1 MPNTKRERVPLEK
14 IISEF
19 HLEVVYTPENPGDVW
34 ISCSDVHRPGI
45 QFAADYY
52 DYFDCDRIQV
62 IGKAEQ
68 FYLLEKSEEERKD
81 ILMRLCS
88 KNIPA
93 IVVTRSQEV
102 LPALLAAAKK
112 YGVTLL
118 RTEENTSSFVAA
130 YISTMNVMLAP
141 FITRHG
147 VLMEIY
153 GEGVLLLGESG
164 VGKSET
170 AIELVKRGH
179 RLVADDAVEIKRV
192 SSKTLVGSSPE
203 IIRHFIELRGIGII
217 DVKKIFG
224 MGAVKDTENVNL
236 VVNLESWQQGKN
248 YERLGLDKNFTN
260 ILGID
265 VPSVTVPVR
274 PGRNLAIIIE
284 VAAMNFRQQMMGYNA
299 AEELSERLSKQ
310 MNMNIDASNII
321 D

>member
-1 MPNTKRERVPLEK
+1 MYSKSKEKVLLQRVIDEFKLE
-14 IISEF
+14 S
-19 HLEVVYTPENPGDVW
+19 VYVPDKMNEIW
-34 ISCSDVHRPGI
+34 IDCSDIHRPGI

-52 DYFDCDRIQV
+52 EYFDQDRIQV
-62 IGKAEQ
+62 LGKAEI
-68 FYLLEKSEEERKD
+68 FYLMEKSSEDRYK
-81 ILMRLCS
+81 ILSNLCQ
-88 KNIPA
+88 KKVPA
-93 IVVTRSQEV
+93 IVVTRKFDVFPELIQ
-102 LPALLAAAKK
+102 AAKEN
-112 YGVTLL
+112 GVAVL
-118 RTEENTSSFVAA
+118 RTEENTSQFVSS
-130 YISTMNVMLAP
+130 YISTMNVILAP

-170 AIELVKRGH
+170 AVELVKRGH

-224 MGAVKDTENVNL
+224 MGAVKDTENINL
-236 VVNLESWQQGKN
+236 VVNFELWQEGKN
-248 YERLGLDKNFTN
+248 YERLGIDKQYTN

-265 VPSVTVPVR
+265 VPSVTIPVR
-274 PGRNLAIIIE
+274 PGRNLAVIIE
-284 VAAMNFRQQMMGYNA
+284 IAAMNYRQQQMGYNA

-310 MNMNIDASNII
+310 INMDATGII
-321 D
+321 

>member
-1 MPNTKRERVPLEK
+1 MPNNRKEKVLLQRV
-14 IISEF
+14 IDEF
-19 HLEVVYTPENPGDVW
+19 KLEVVYAPDSINDIW
-34 ISCSDVHRPGI
+34 IDCADIHRPGI

-52 DYFDCDRIQV
+52 EYFDQDRIQV
-62 IGKAEQ
+62 LGKAEM
-68 FYLLEKSEEERKD
+68 FYLMEKNPEQRVEMIEK
-81 ILMRLCS
+81 LCS
-88 KNIPA
+88 MKVPA
-93 IVVTRSQEV
+93 IVITRKFDVFPELIES
-102 LPALLAAAKK
+102 AKK
-112 YGVTLL
+112 NKIVIL
-118 RTEENTSSFVAA
+118 RTEDNTSQFVAS

-170 AIELVKRGH
+170 AVELVKRGH
-179 RLVADDAVEIKRV
+179 RLVADDAVEIRRV
-192 SSKTLVGSSPE
+192 SARTLVGSSPE

-224 MGAVKDTENVNL
+224 MGAVKDTENINL
-236 VVNLESWQQGKN
+236 VVNLELWQQGKN
-248 YERLGLDKNFTN
+248 YERLGIDKTYTN

-284 VAAMNFRQQMMGYNA
+284 IAAMNYRQQKMGYNA
-299 AEELSERLSKQ
+299 AEELSERISKQ
-310 MNMNIDASNII
+310 INLDANSVL
-321 D
+321 

>member
-1 MPNTKRERVPLEK
+1 MPTNRKEKVLLQRVVD
-14 IISEF
+14 EF
-19 HLEVVYTPENPGDVW
+19 KLEVVYAPDSMDDVW
-34 ISCSDVHRPGI
+34 IDCADIHRPGI

-52 DYFDCDRIQV
+52 EYFDRDRIQV
-62 IGKAEQ
+62 LGKAEM
-68 FYLLEKSEEERKD
+68 FYLMEKSTEERLRVLKN
-81 ILMRLCS
+81 LCEM
-88 KNIPA
+88 KVPA
-93 IVVTRSQEV
+93 IVVTRKYEV
-102 LPALLAAAKK
+102 FPELLQAAKEYK
-112 YGVTLL
+112 ITVL
-118 RTEENTSSFVAA
+118 RTEDNTSQFVAS
-130 YISTMNVMLAP
+130 YISTMNVILAP

-170 AIELVKRGH
+170 AVELVKRGH

-192 SSKTLVGSSPE
+192 SAKTLVGSSPE

-224 MGAVKDTENVNL
+224 MGAVKDTENINL
-236 VVNLESWQQGKN
+236 VVNLELWQHGKN
-248 YERLGLDKNFTN
+248 YERLGIDKNYTN

-284 VAAMNFRQQMMGYNA
+284 IAAMNYRQQKMGYNA

-310 MNMNIDASNII
+310 INMDATSII
-321 D
+321 

>member
-1 MPNTKRERVPLEK
+1 MYSKSKEKVLLQRVIDEFKLE
-14 IISEF
+14 I
-19 HLEVVYTPENPGDVW
+19 VYVPDKMDEIW
-34 ISCSDVHRPGI
+34 IDCSDIHRPGI

-52 DYFDCDRIQV
+52 EYFDQNRIQV
-62 IGKAEQ
+62 LGKAEI
-68 FYLLEKSEEERKD
+68 FYLMEKSSEERYR
-81 ILMRLCS
+81 ILSNLC
-88 KNIPA
+88 KKKVPA
-93 IVVTRSQEV
+93 IVVTRKFDVFPELV
-102 LPALLAAAKK
+102 NAAKEN
-112 YGVTLL
+112 GVAVL
-118 RTEENTSSFVAA
+118 RTEENTSQFVSS
-130 YISTMNVMLAP
+130 YISTMNVILAP

-170 AIELVKRGH
+170 AVELVKRGH

-224 MGAVKDTENVNL
+224 MGAVKDTENINL
-236 VVNLESWQQGKN
+236 VVNFELWKEGKN
-248 YERLGLDKNFTN
+248 YERLGIDKQYTN

-265 VPSVTVPVR
+265 VPSVTIPVR
-274 PGRNLAIIIE
+274 PGRNLAVIIE
-284 VAAMNFRQQMMGYNA
+284 IAAMNYRQQKMGYNA

-310 MNMNIDASNII
+310 INMDATSII
-321 D
+321 